1 MSIASYKKDPALA
14 ARFLTAALL
23 TPLAILGVLYLHSAW
38 FALGLAIVLLLG
50 TWEWTRIIGV
60 KRRRFRAAVLLL
72 NALLIALCW
81 YFLAHLNYVYVAEL
95 GAIWWCFALLWLRRV
110 TFAQSETSANSELKM
125 VVGALLMVPA
135 WCAAVL
141 LHESVNGAYWTL
153 FVFALIWCADIGAY
167 FTGRKFGNKK
177 LAPHISPGKTR
188 EGVYGA
194 LAASALFA
202 FGCGIWAG
210 KSMPDALLLVGLALV
225 TVAFSIV
232 GDLFESLMKR
242 NANLK
247 DSGTLLP
254 GHGGVLDR
262 IDSLLAALPAF
273 VAGKVLLG
281 L

>member
-1 MSIASYKKDPALA
+1 MSVANYKKDPALV
-14 ARFLTAALL
+14 ARFLTAAVLA
-23 TPLAILGVLYLHSAW
+23 PLVILGVLRLPSTL
-38 FALGLAIVLLLG
+38 FALGLAVVLLLG

-60 KRRRFRAAVLLL
+60 KRRRFRAAVVLL
-72 NALLIALCW
+72 NGLLIALCW
-81 YFLAHLNYVYVAEL
+81 YFLAHLHFVYVAEL

-110 TFAQSETSANSELKM
+110 TFAQSENSANSELKM

-141 LHESVNGAYWTL
+141 LHESENGARWTL

-177 LAPHISPGKTR
+177 LAPQISPGKTR

-194 LAASALFA
+194 LVVSGIFA

-210 KSMPDALLLVGLALV
+210 KTIPDALLLVGLALL
-225 TVAFSIV
+225 TVAFSVV

-242 NANLK
+242 HANLK

-273 VAGKVLLG
+273 VAGKFLLG